1 MTATTSDPTRTD
13 GPEPGRGHGHG
24 AAAARERRWEA
35 LQRVNKSTL
44 LMLVVTLVVIV
55 VFSVATPTF
64 LTGTNLRNVAVQ
76 VAPAAIVAVAMTFVI
91 TAGMIDLS
99 VGSTLALVSVIGA
112 VLLRAGLESVL
123 VMVICL
129 AVGALCGL
137 VNGWFSSYQ
146 GIPSFIVTLATMS
159 IVRGVALLITKGY
172 SIAIGSGLIF
182 AQVGQGR
189 LFGLGYPAWL
199 ALIIVGV
206 GIVGLQRMR
215 FGQYITGIGSNEE
228 SVRRAGVDTRF
239 VKMTALVL
247 SGTAAGAAGIITA
260 ARLGSGDANSGVDFA
275 MTVITAVVI
284 GGTNLLGGKGSVIGT
299 AIGAILTG
307 VITNGLTLL
316 GLSPYIVPIV
326 TGSLLIVVIWINLRG
341 GSFTDLVRKVVTR

>member
-1 MTATTSDPTRTD
+1 MTATSSRGTTTTGPTSGP
-13 GPEPGRGHGHG
+13 GPED
-24 AAAARERRWEA
+24 ARTSARRWEA

-44 LMLVVTLVVIV
+44 LMLVVTVLVMVA
-55 VFSVATPTF
+55 FSVATPTF

-76 VAPAAIVAVAMTFVI
+76 VAPALIVAVAMTFVI

-99 VGSTLALVSVIGA
+99 VGSTLALVSVVGA
-112 VLLRAGLESVL
+112 SLLRDGVESV
-123 VMVICL
+123 VVVAVCL
-129 AVGALCGL
+129 GVGALCGL

-159 IVRGVALLITKGY
+159 IVRGVALLVTKGY

-182 AQVGQGR
+182 AQIGQGR
-189 LFGLGYPAWL
+189 FLGIGYPAWL
-199 ALIIVGV
+199 ALLVVGL
-206 GIVGLQRMR
+206 GILALQRMR
-215 FGQYITGIGSNEE
+215 FGQYVTGIGSNEE
-228 SVRRAGVDTRF
+228 SVRRAGVDTRL
-239 VKMTALVL
+239 VKMGALVL
-247 SGTAAGAAGIITA
+247 SGTAAGAAGIVTA

-299 AIGAILTG
+299 AIGAVLTG

-316 GLSPYIVPIV
+316 GLSPYLVPIV
-326 TGSLLIVVIWINLRG
+326 TGTLLILVIWINLRG
-341 GSFTDLVRKVVTR
+341 GSLTDVLRKVVTR

>member
-1 MTATTSDPTRTD
+1 MTATTSGPTRTD
-13 GPEPGRGHGHG
+13 GPEPGRGPGTTD
-24 AAAARERRWEA
+24 ARERRWEA

-64 LTGTNLRNVAVQ
+64 FTGTNLRNVAVQ

-123 VMVICL
+123 VIVICL
-129 AVGALCGL
+129 AVGAFCGL

-182 AQVGQGR
+182 AQLGQGR
-189 LFGLGYPAWL
+189 FLGLGYPAWF

-206 GIVGLQRMR
+206 GIVALQRMR

-239 VKMTALVL
+239 VKMMALVL

-326 TGSLLIVVIWINLRG
+326 TGSLLIIVIWINLRG
-341 GSFTDLVRKVVTR
+341 GSFTDLVRKRVTR

>member
-1 MTATTSDPTRTD
+1 MTATTSPSTPPTSPPPPTA
-13 GPEPGRGHGHG
+13 E
-24 AAAARERRWEA
+24 AERRGRWDA

-55 VFSVATPTF
+55 AFSVATPTF

-76 VAPAAIVAVAMTFVI
+76 IAPAAIVAVAMTFVI

-99 VGSTLALVSVIGA
+99 VGSTLALVSVVGA
-112 VLLRAGLESVL
+112 TLLRDGVESVVVVL
-123 VMVICL
+123 VCL
-129 AVGALCGL
+129 GVGALCGL

-159 IVRGVALLITKGY
+159 VVRGIALLLTKGY

-182 AQVGQGR
+182 AQIGQGR
-189 LFGLGYPAWL
+189 FLGLGYPAWL
-199 ALIIVGV
+199 ALLVVGL
-206 GIVGLQRMR
+206 GIVALQRMR

-228 SVRRAGVDTRF
+228 SVRRAGVDTRL
-239 VKMTALVL
+239 VKMGALVL
-247 SGTAAGAAGIITA
+247 SGTAAGAAGIVTA

-299 AIGAILTG
+299 AIGAVLTG

-316 GLSPYIVPIV
+316 GLSPYLVPIV
-326 TGSLLIVVIWINLRG
+326 TGTLLILVIWVNLRG
-341 GSFTDLVRKVVTR
+341 GSLTDALRKVVTR

>member
-1 MTATTSDPTRTD
+1 MTATTSQPTPSAAPTPPPTPDARSR
-13 GPEPGRGHGHG
+13 GR
-24 AAAARERRWEA
+24 WDA

-44 LMLVVTLVVIV
+44 LMLVVTLVVIIA
-55 VFSVATPTF
+55 FSVATPTF

-76 VAPAAIVAVAMTFVI
+76 IAPAAIVAVAMTFVI

-99 VGSTLALVSVIGA
+99 VGSTLALVSVVGA
-112 VLLRAGLESVL
+112 TLLRDGVESVVVVL
-123 VMVICL
+123 VCL
-129 AVGALCGL
+129 GVGALCGL

-159 IVRGVALLITKGY
+159 VVRGIALLLTKGY

-182 AQVGQGR
+182 AQIGQGR
-189 LFGLGYPAWL
+189 FLGLGYPAWL
-199 ALIIVGV
+199 ALLVVGL
-206 GIVGLQRMR
+206 GIVALQRMR

-228 SVRRAGVDTRF
+228 SVRRAGVDTRL
-239 VKMTALVL
+239 VKMGALVL
-247 SGTAAGAAGIITA
+247 SGTAAGAAGIVTA

-299 AIGAILTG
+299 AIGAVLTG

-316 GLSPYIVPIV
+316 GLSPYLVPIV
-326 TGSLLIVVIWINLRG
+326 TGTLLILVIWVNLRG

>member
-1 MTATTSDPTRTD
+1 
-13 GPEPGRGHGHG
+13 
-24 AAAARERRWEA
+24 
-35 LQRVNKSTL
+35 
-44 LMLVVTLVVIV
+44 
-55 VFSVATPTF
+55 
-64 LTGTNLRNVAVQ
+64 
-76 VAPAAIVAVAMTFVI
+76 
-91 TAGMIDLS
+91 
-99 VGSTLALVSVIGA
+99 
-112 VLLRAGLESVL
+112 
-123 VMVICL
+123 MVICL

-326 TGSLLIVVIWINLRG
+326 TGSLLIIVIWINLRG